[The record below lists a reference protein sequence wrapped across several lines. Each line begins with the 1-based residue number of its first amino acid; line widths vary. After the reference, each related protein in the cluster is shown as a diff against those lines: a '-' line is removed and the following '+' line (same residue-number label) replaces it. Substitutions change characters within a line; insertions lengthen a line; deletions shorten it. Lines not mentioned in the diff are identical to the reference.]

1 MGFRFQISG
10 YGGGCEGCK
19 CVECVKL
26 GEKDGENWKAVFF
39 CCHFFNFYRN
49 NSPISSCIF
58 YCVHSLTHS

>member
-1 MGFRFQISG
+1 MGYGFQVSG

-26 GEKDGENWKAVFF
+26 GEKAGENRKAVFF

-49 NSPISSCIF
+49 N
-58 YCVHSLTHS
+58 

>member
-1 MGFRFQISG
+1 MRGKGLLVTDFRFQISG

-39 CCHFFNFYRN
+39 LL
-49 NSPISSCIF
+49 
-58 YCVHSLTHS
+58 SLF

>member
-1 MGFRFQISG
+1 MRGKREEVRGYWLWVTDFRFQISG

-39 CCHFFNFYRN
+39 LLLLF
-49 NSPISSCIF
+49 
-58 YCVHSLTHS
+58 